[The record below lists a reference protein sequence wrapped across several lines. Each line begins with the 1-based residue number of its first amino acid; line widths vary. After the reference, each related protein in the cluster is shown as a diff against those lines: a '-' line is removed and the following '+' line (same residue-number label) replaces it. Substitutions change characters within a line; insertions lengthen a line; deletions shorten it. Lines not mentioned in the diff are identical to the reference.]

1 MGEQINT
8 AMVTGG
14 TGYIGSWVVK
24 YLLEDGVHVHLTV
37 RDKSK
42 KEKYDHLLKIAKT
55 SEGSLMIFEADLLKQ
70 GSYLAPMEGCD
81 RVFHIASPFLISN
94 IKNPQKQLIEPALN
108 GTRNVLGAVNETAS
122 VTKVVLTSSVV
133 SIVGDNSEIGNNSKG
148 VFTEDDWNQTSSPE
162 HKPYSYSK
170 VIAEKEAWAINKA
183 QQKWELAVIN
193 PGFVMGPS
201 LTSASDSGSLDF
213 MTRMLSGKYKS
224 GVPSLEFGVVDV
236 RDIARA
242 HILAAN
248 LPVTG
253 RYIIVNESMT
263 MIEISKM
270 LQRLYGSTYKLPNVE
285 LPKFILY
292 LVGWTQG
299 MDWKTVKNNV
309 GLPLKFDNSK
319 SKTELKMDYLPLEQ
333 TFKDMTEQMVKL
345 GLV

>member
-1 MGEQINT
+1 MST
-8 AMVTGG
+8 VMVTGG

-24 YLLEDGVHVHLTV
+24 YLLEDGVHVHLTI

-42 KEKYDHLLKIAKT
+42 KEKYDHLLEIAQV
-55 SEGSLMIFEADLLKQ
+55 SEGELKIFEADLLEK
-70 GSYLAPMEGCD
+70 GSYLLAMEGCD

-108 GTRNVLGAVNETAS
+108 GTRNVLGSVNETTS
-122 VTKVVLTSSVV
+122 ITKVVLTSSVV
-133 SIVGDNSEIGNNSKG
+133 AIFGDNREMAQTPNGI
-148 VFTEDDWNQTSSPE
+148 FTEDDWNQTSSPE
-162 HKPYSYSK
+162 HKPYAYSK

-183 QQKWELAVIN
+183 QDRWDLAVIN

-201 LTSASDSGSLDF
+201 LTSTSDSGSLDF
-213 MTRMLSGKYKS
+213 MTSMLSGKYKS

-242 HILAAN
+242 HIQAAIF
-248 LPVTG
+248 PAKG
-253 RYIIVNESMT
+253 RHIIVNESMT

-270 LQRLYGSTYKLPNVE
+270 LQRLYGSTYKLPNME
-285 LPKFILY
+285 LPKLMMY

-299 MDWKTVKNNV
+299 MGWKTVKNNI

-319 SKTELKMDYLPLEQ
+319 SKTELKIDYLPLEQ
-333 TFKDMTEQMVKL
+333 TFKDMTDQMVKL

>member
-1 MGEQINT
+1 MENQMST
-8 AMVTGG
+8 VMVTGG

-24 YLLEDGVHVHLTV
+24 YLLEDGVNVHLTV

-42 KEKYDHLLKIAKT
+42 NEKYDHLSEIAQISQGDLKIY
-55 SEGSLMIFEADLLKQ
+55 EADLLKQ
-70 GSYLAPMEGCD
+70 GSYLPAMEGCD
-81 RVFHIASPFLISN
+81 TVFHIASPFLISN

-108 GTRNVLGAVNETAS
+108 GTRNVLESVNETIS

-133 SIVGDNSEIGNNSKG
+133 SIFGDNIEMRKTPKG
-148 VFTEDDWNQTSSPE
+148 IFTEDDWNQTSSLQ

-183 QQKWELAVIN
+183 QDRWDMAVIN

-201 LTSASDSGSLDF
+201 LTSTSDSGSLDF
-213 MTRMLSGKYKS
+213 MTSMLSGKYKS

-242 HILAAN
+242 HIQAAI
-248 LPVTG
+248 LPAKG
-253 RYIIVNESMT
+253 RHIIVNESMT
-263 MIEISKM
+263 MIKISKM
-270 LQRLYGSTYKLPNVE
+270 LQKMYGRTYKLPKME
-285 LPKFILY
+285 LPKIMLY
-292 LVGWTQG
+292 MVGWTQG
-299 MDWKTVKNNV
+299 MGWKTVKNNV

-319 SKTELKMDYLPLEQ
+319 SKKELKLEYTPPEQ
-333 TFKDMTEQMVKL
+333 TFKDMTEQMVKS

>member
-1 MGEQINT
+1 MEKQMST
-8 AMVTGG
+8 VMVTGG

-24 YLLEDGVHVHLTV
+24 YLLEDGVNVNVTV

-42 KEKYDHLLKIAKT
+42 NEKYDHLLEISQASNGDLK
-55 SEGSLMIFEADLLKQ
+55 IFEADLLKQ
-70 GSYLAPMEGCD
+70 GSYLPAMEGCD
-81 RVFHIASPFLISN
+81 TVFHIASPFLISN
-94 IKNPQKQLIEPALN
+94 IKNPQTQLIEPALN
-108 GTRNVLGAVNETAS
+108 GTRNVLQSVNEMAS

-133 SIVGDNSEIGNNSKG
+133 AVFGDNIEMVQTPNGM
-148 VFTEDDWNQTSSPE
+148 FTEDDWNQTSSPK

-183 QQKWELAVIN
+183 QDRWDLAVIN

-201 LTSASDSGSLDF
+201 LTSTSDSGSLDF
-213 MTRMLSGKYKS
+213 MTGMLSGKYKS

-248 LPVTG
+248 LPAKG
-253 RYIIVNESMT
+253 RHIIVNESMT

-270 LQRLYGSTYKLPNVE
+270 LQKLYGSTYKLPNME
-285 LPKFILY
+285 LPKFMLY

-299 MDWKTVKNNV
+299 MGWKTVKNNF

-319 SKTELKMDYLPLEQ
+319 SKNELKLEYTPLEQ
-333 TFKDMTEQMVKL
+333 TFKDMTDQMVKL